1 MELLNYL
8 IGFVI
13 GCFLGYNYFAFKV
26 YRQLIKLAEKEGIN
40 LEENKVVTP
49 DIRML
54 KVETHNNVFYT
65 YDIKSNDFMAQG
77 SSLDE
82 VAENLFKNKNVNF
95 ALLAAPDNK
104 IIKII
109 NGKIQ

>member
-1 MELLNYL
+1 MELVEYL
-8 IGFVI
+8 VGFVI

-26 YRQLIKLAEKEGIN
+26 YRQLIKMAEKEGIN

-49 DIRML
+49 DIKML
-54 KVETHNNVFYT
+54 KLETHNDMLYT

-77 SSLDE
+77 ATLDE
-82 VAENLFKNKNVNF
+82 VAENLFKHKHVDF
-95 ALLAAPDNK
+95 ALLAGKDNK